1 MSSIDIS
8 NTSQKFEDEDY
19 QNWFE
24 VLKTHIADT
33 AKDFTIMMTI
43 QTIPKDFISQASND
57 SVSPRNNENTMW
69 MEVN

>member
-43 QTIPKDFISQASND
+43 
-57 SVSPRNNENTMW
+57 
-69 MEVN
+69 